1 MHMWSR
7 AYGTVAEA
15 KQQLERESG
24 GISGSERL
32 TVALVEALLSV
43 SQELSLIQHE
53 GINVESSPPEA

>member
-7 AYGTVAEA
+7 AYDTLAEA

-43 SQELSLIQHE
+43 SQELSLIHHK
-53 GINVESSPPEA
+53 GINVESNPPEV